1 MQTPVPPGRRGPLL
15 KILGLVALAGLG
27 FALLRLTPLSEM
39 LREDRLSE
47 TLTGLRAA
55 WWSPLALFGLYL
67 GLAPLGVPL
76 TPLILAGG
84 LVFGPFWG
92 WVISFSGSYAGGVAS
107 YFLGRALGREF
118 VAQLFGDR
126 LKKFERLLHRHGFWA
141 MVRLRFLPVPFPVA
155 NYGAALAG
163 VKPGTFLVSTLLG
176 LAPAIFAFNYF
187 AASLGRAAEGRRGA
201 VAGRLGLAVAGLLL
215 VSLIPTVVTRWRRVR
230 RYRLLRTQ
238 RASRPRR
245 DEP

>member
-1 MQTPVPPGRRGPLL
+1 
-15 KILGLVALAGLG
+15 
-27 FALLRLTPLSEM
+27 LTPLDDM
-39 LREDRLSE
+39 LQPDRLRE
-47 TLTGLRAA
+47 TLDHLRDA

-92 WVISFSGSYAGGVAS
+92 WVISYGGSYLGGVIS
-107 YFLGRALGREF
+107 YYLGRALGRDF

-126 LKKFERLLHRHGFWA
+126 LRKFERMLNRHGFWA
-141 MVRLRFLPVPFPVA
+141 MVRLRFVPVPFPIA

-163 VKPGTFLVSTLLG
+163 VRPATFLGSTAIG

-187 AASLGRAAEGRRGA
+187 SASLARAAADRRGA
-201 VAGRLGLAVAGLLL
+201 VATQLVFAAAGLLL
-215 VSLIPTVVTRWRRVR
+215 VSLIPSVLIRWRRVR
-230 RYRLLRTQ
+230 RHRGILARRAARPYVAPRLEN
-238 RASRPRR
+238 RR
-245 DEP
+245 GGE